1 LVLLGLEL
9 RSIMGYLAGAHPAP
23 WLAVAAA
30 AVLAAAAAIR
40 LGRELAVSPLVGSC
54 PDGRFGAIITQE
66 TWKGISPTVP
76 AAGLS
81 G

>member
-1 LVLLGLEL
+1 VAGSCGRRGAGRSGRDPAGLG
-9 RSIMGYLAGAHPAP
+9 
-23 WLAVAAA
+23 
-30 AVLAAAAAIR
+30 
-40 LGRELAVSPLVGSC
+40 ELAVSPLVGSC